1 VAKRAL
7 YKETTEDPLGT
18 KLYLSSYRVM
28 RHAEQALAE
37 FDISFHSYLAMYYI
51 DKIPRI
57 SMKELC
63 EYIDVSQSIISR
75 TVQNLQNKGLIKR
88 ATSSDKRKSELALTG
103 EARKKLRKASGKLHE
118 LSFLLRHQPN
128 FRIADTASQLDTI
141 QKVVSIAKEHPM
153 IRSESSSDPGES
165 VLVRFTKK
173 ISSSI

>member
-1 VAKRAL
+1 MAKNAL

-37 FDISFHSYLAMYYI
+37 FDVSFHSYLAMYYI

-75 TVQNLQNKGLIKR
+75 TVQNLQTKGLLKR

-128 FRIADTASQLDTI
+128 FRIADTDAQLDTI
-141 QKVVSIAKEHPM
+141 QKVVSIAKERPI
-153 IRSESSSDPGES
+153 IRSESNNDPGQS
-165 VLVRFTKK
+165 VLVRLSKK
-173 ISSSI
+173 VSSSV